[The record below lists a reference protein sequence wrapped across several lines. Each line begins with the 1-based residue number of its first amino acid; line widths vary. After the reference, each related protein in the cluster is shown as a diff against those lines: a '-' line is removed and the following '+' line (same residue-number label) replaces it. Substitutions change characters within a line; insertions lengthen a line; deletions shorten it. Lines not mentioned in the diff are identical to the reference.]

1 MARVFN
7 QIFNVLWG
15 IYALT
20 AFLVLALTATALM
33 VVTPGLERRR
43 RIARRAARM
52 IFTLWGVPLDI
63 EGLDRLPAR
72 TCIVVANHASYLDGI
87 ILTAALPARFAFVIK
102 KEMRAVPF
110 AGYLLHRIGSEF
122 VERGNR
128 HRAAMD
134 ARRMLRKAHDGDALA
149 FFPEGTFSREPGLK
163 PFRSGAF
170 VAAARAGLPVVP
182 IVIRGARDILPDQ
195 QLLPRPGRL
204 EVRLNDPVGHH
215 LARDNSAARALSD
228 AARHQILANLDEPDL
243 ALDEERPVTAAPAS
257 PEVATEA
264 VIG

>member
-1 MARVFN
+1 MARFFVR
-7 QIFNVLWG
+7 IFNTLWG

-20 AFLVLALTATALM
+20 AFLVLALAATALM

-43 RIARRAARM
+43 RIAHRAARM
-52 IFTLWGVPLDI
+52 IFRCWGVPLDI
-63 EGLDRLPAR
+63 EGLERLPAR

-128 HRAAMD
+128 HRAAMA

-149 FFPEGTFSREPGLK
+149 FFPEGTFSREAGLR

-182 IVIRGARDILPDQ
+182 IVIRGARDILPDRQ
-195 QLLPRPGRL
+195 WLPRPGRL
-204 EVRLNDPVGHH
+204 EVQLAEPVGPY
-215 LARDNSAARALSD
+215 LARDNAAARALSD
-228 AARHQILANLDEPDL
+228 AARRRILARLDEPDL
-243 ALDEERPVTAAPAS
+243 ALDEERPVAAAEDS
-257 PEVATEA
+257 PEVAPEA
-264 VIG
+264 VTG

>member
-1 MARVFN
+1 MA
-7 QIFNVLWG
+7 QIFIPIFRTLWG

-20 AFLVLALTATALM
+20 AFLVLALAATALM

-52 IFTLWGVPLDI
+52 IFRCWGVPLDI

-87 ILTAALPARFAFVIK
+87 VLTAALPARFAFVIK

-149 FFPEGTFSREPGLK
+149 FFPEGTFTREPGLR

-182 IVIRGARDILPDQ
+182 IVIRGARDILPDRQ
-195 QLLPRPGRL
+195 WLPRPGRL
-204 EVRLNDPVGHH
+204 EVQLTDPVGPH
-215 LARDNSAARALSD
+215 LARDNAAARALSN
-228 AARHQILANLDEPDL
+228 AARRRILANLGESDL
-243 ALDEERPVTAAPAS
+243 APDEARPAAAEEVS

-264 VIG
+264 ITG